1 MAQDPQQLKD
11 EIARQRE
18 QVNRDLEAIGDHVL
32 PGRVAERTR
41 TKVRRRLHDVRDRVM
56 GTAEDATSSTGD
68 AIGSAGDAVTGAA
81 HRVGHQAQQIGH
93 QAQQIGEQIAAAPQV
108 VTSHTQGNP
117 IAAGMVA
124 FGAGL
129 LLAALLPTS
138 EAEQELADR
147 IAPSIDEARELAQ
160 GTAQDAAQHVV
171 ADLREPVQEA
181 VEDVKERAAEAAG
194 TVADQARGGLE
205 DVADS
210 ARGATDDV
218 ARAPS

>member
-68 AIGSAGDAVTGAA
+68 ALGSAGDAVTGAA
-81 HRVGHQAQQIGH
+81 HRVGQ

-108 VTSHTQGNP
+108 VTRRAEGNP
-117 IAAGMVA
+117 IAAGMIA

-147 IAPSIDEARELAQ
+147 LAPSIDEARELAQ